1 MSTPLALLFG
11 SGIAWLDIIG
21 LVTAVS
27 MLEAALT
34 GRGRTVL
41 HRPVT

>member
-21 LVTAVS
+21 LVTGS
-27 MLEAALT
+27 RCWKRPSLEEEGLSC
-34 GRGRTVL
+34 TV
-41 HRPVT
+41 T